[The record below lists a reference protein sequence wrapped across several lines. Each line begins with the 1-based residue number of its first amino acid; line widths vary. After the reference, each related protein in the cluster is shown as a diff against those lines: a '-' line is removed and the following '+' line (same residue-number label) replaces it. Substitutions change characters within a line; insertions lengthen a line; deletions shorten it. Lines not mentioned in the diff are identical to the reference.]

1 MRNCCWALLVL
12 FAGLSPLRGQTADAE
27 TIIYLRLLQT
37 RDGAFLPARGEEKP
51 TLRATSGAV
60 RALKY
65 LGSKPE
71 NPEGCVKFV
80 AGCFDKKSGGFTD
93 RPGEGKPDVF
103 TTSVG
108 LMAVVELKMPVEEYV
123 GPATAFLERNAKGF
137 EEVRIAAAG
146 FEAVGKL
153 PEKADEW
160 KKLLAGMKNADGT
173 FGKGDDLARATG
185 GAVAAQLRLGDRVE
199 KPETVVKAL
208 QGGQRADGGY
218 GKEGA
223 KSSDLETTYRVV
235 RTFVMLKET
244 PDVKKLLDFVESCRA
259 SGGGYG
265 VTPGAKPTVAG
276 TYYAA
281 ILRHWLEK
289 K

>member
-1 MRNCCWALLVL
+1 MKVCHWGLLLL
-12 FAGLSPLRGQTADAE
+12 FAGVAPLRGQTPQME
-27 TIIYLRLLQT
+27 TILYLSHLQT
-37 RDGAFLPARGEEKP
+37 PDGGFLPARGEEKP
-51 TLRATSGAV
+51 TLRATSSAV

-65 LGSKPE
+65 MGGKPAD
-71 NPEGCVKFV
+71 PEGCVKFV
-80 AGCFDKKSGGFTD
+80 ASCFDKKSGGFTD
-93 RPGEGKPDVF
+93 RPGEGKPDAF

-108 LMAVVELKMPVEEYV
+108 LMAVVELKMPAEEYV
-123 GPATAFLERNAKGF
+123 GPATAFLEKHARGF

-160 KKLLAGMKNADGT
+160 KKLLAGMRNADGT
-173 FGKGDDLARATG
+173 FGKGDALPRATG
-185 GAVAAQLRLGDRVE
+185 GAVAAQLRLGDKVE
-199 KPETVVKAL
+199 NPATVVKAL
-208 QGGQRADGGY
+208 RGGQREDGGF

-223 KSSDLETTYRVV
+223 KTSDLETTYRVV

-244 PDVKKLLDFVESCRA
+244 PDVKKLLEFVESCRA
-259 SGGGYG
+259 QRGGYG

-281 ILRHWLEK
+281 IVQHWMEK